1 MRRASTVLAGFLLLL
16 ALAAAVVWWLN
27 VRGDDAHEQPRAAP
41 PPTAPQIERGA
52 YLARAGNC
60 QDCHTPRGAPP
71 YSGGRGIPT
80 PFGTVYSSNLTP
92 DAATGLGDWTAAQ
105 FRRALHN
112 GRSRDGRLLYP
123 AFPYDSYTRIAAD
136 DADALFAYLRSVPAV
151 VQANKSHQL
160 RWPYNTQ
167 AALAF
172 WRALYFRP
180 ARLAVDPAHSPE
192 WNRGAYLVQGLGH
205 CSACHASRNALG
217 ATRDALGLAGG
228 LIPLQNWYAPA
239 LNAAHEA
246 GLAAWPMPRAVELL
260 KTGVSEGA
268 ALLGP
273 MAEVALHSTQH
284 LTDADLQAMA
294 TYLKSLPQGTAP
306 AAPQSEPAP
315 AQMQRGALLY
325 GEHCAACHGKAGEG
339 LIGAYMPLAGNRA
352 VMLASPANLVHVV
365 LGGAFAAST
374 AGNARPFGM
383 PPFATV
389 LGDEDLAAVLS
400 YVRNAWGNRASA
412 VQPQD
417 INRWRSSARP

>member
-1 MRRASTVLAGFLLLL
+1 MRRAFTALAAFLLLL
-16 ALAAAVVWWLN
+16 TLAAAAVWWLN
-27 VRGDDAHEQPRAAP
+27 VRGDEADEPSPTASS
-41 PPTAPQIERGA
+41 PPTAQQVERGA

-71 YSGGRGIPT
+71 FSGGRGIPT

-92 DAATGLGDWTAAQ
+92 DVATGIGDWTAAQ
-105 FRRALHN
+105 FRRAMHN

-123 AFPYDSYTRIAAD
+123 AFPYDSTTRIAAD
-136 DADALFAYLRSVPAV
+136 DADALFAYLRSIPAV
-151 VQANKSHQL
+151 AQANRSHQL
-160 RWPYNTQ
+160 RWPYDTQ
-167 AALAF
+167 VALAL

-180 ARLAVDPAHSPE
+180 ARFSADPAQSPE

-246 GLAAWPMPRAVELL
+246 GLAAWPVEQAVELL

-294 TYLKSLPQGTAP
+294 MYLKSLPSGPVAP
-306 AAPQSEPAP
+306 ARQAEPPLAP
-315 AQMQRGALLY
+315 MQRGA
-325 GEHCAACHGKAGEG
+325 
-339 LIGAYMPLAGNRA
+339 
-352 VMLASPANLVHVV
+352 
-365 LGGAFAAST
+365 
-374 AGNARPFGM
+374 
-383 PPFATV
+383 
-389 LGDEDLAAVLS
+389 
-400 YVRNAWGNRASA
+400 
-412 VQPQD
+412 
-417 INRWRSSARP
+417 